1 MQHAKQDLRK
11 KPRLSKQKEI
21 ASIQNVFKGIV
32 ANNYV
37 QRLSFNLCS
46 TLLTYTYK

>member
-1 MQHAKQDLRK
+1 MKQAKI
-11 KPRLSKQKEI
+11 SKQKEI

-32 ANNYV
+32 VNNYV
-37 QRLSFNLCS
+37 QRLSSNCCS